1 MTPAARERMRVQAP
15 LLATGA
21 AAWLALVLD
30 PAAGGHGSM
39 HSSGG
44 TPAPLVWEAVLMV
57 AAMMIPLSEAP
68 VAHVRD
74 RSLARRRGR
83 AVVLFVAGY
92 ALPWIAVAVVL
103 LVAARRI
110 AAASPAVWALAVVAV
125 VVCQCSP
132 LKQRSLNRCHAHPPL
147 AAFGARADLDVLR
160 FGALHAVWCI
170 GSCVALMLLPMLFSR
185 GHLVA
190 MAGVTLWL
198 AGERLEKPAPPRW
211 RWRGPVKIVR
221 IARGQ
226 ARMWLNG
233 RVPRAATLDAGS

>member
-1 MTPAARERMRVQAP
+1 MSSPARERRGSA

-83 AVVLFVAGY
+83 AVALFAAGY

-103 LVAARRI
+103 LAGRRI

-125 VVCQCSP
+125 IVCQCSP

-147 AAFGARADLDVLR
+147 AVFSARADLDVLR
-160 FGALHAVWCI
+160 FGALHALWCI

-185 GHLVA
+185 GPLVA